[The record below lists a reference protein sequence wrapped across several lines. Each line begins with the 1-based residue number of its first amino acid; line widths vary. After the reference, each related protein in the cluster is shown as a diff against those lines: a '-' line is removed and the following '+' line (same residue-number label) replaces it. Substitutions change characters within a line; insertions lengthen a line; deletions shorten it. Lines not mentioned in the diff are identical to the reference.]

1 MGAHERTSVPRYPAA
16 ARALTMQDRPTVLE
30 LLAAVRGFLE
40 DDLGPVLE
48 GRRRFHALVAANV
61 LRIAERELDGEEEQ
75 LGRQWERLA
84 ALFGVDAPEPPR
96 ATSAL
101 RAAVRELETRL
112 AERIR
117 SGDADAGE
125 FAERVRAHVRATV
138 VEKLA
143 VANPRLVPV
152 P

>member
-1 MGAHERTSVPRYPAA
+1 
-16 ARALTMQDRPTVLE
+16 MQDRPTALE

-61 LRIAERELDGEEEQ
+61 LRIVERELAGEEEQ
-75 LGRQWERLA
+75 LARQWDRLA
-84 ALFGVDAPEPPR
+84 ALLGVDASSKPL
-96 ATSAL
+96 AL
-101 RAAVRELETRL
+101 STLRTAVWELETRL

-117 SGDADAGE
+117 AGDADAAE
-125 FAERVRAHVRATV
+125 FADRVRAHVRTTV

-143 VANPRLVPV
+143 VANPRFAGGTPA
-152 P
+152 

>member
-1 MGAHERTSVPRYPAA
+1 
-16 ARALTMQDRPTVLE
+16 MQDRPTVLE

-40 DDLGPVLE
+40 EDLAPALE

-61 LRIAERELDGEEEQ
+61 LRIVERELAGEEGMLVQ
-75 LGRQWERLA
+75 QWDRLA
-84 ALFGVDAPEPPR
+84 SLFGIDATERPQ

-101 RAAVRELETRL
+101 RTAVRELETRL

-117 SGDADAGE
+117 AGDADAGE
-125 FAERVRAHVRATV
+125 FADRVRAHVRATV

-143 VANPRLVPV
+143 VANPRFLGGRPA
-152 P
+152 